1 MMIKVR
7 NVVMLATIGAAVG
20 CAGPQVAMNP
30 GALKLIERTPDTK
43 PSWVDWAETA
53 KTEKDRHL
61 FVGVVKDRADFAL
74 TVREAGIEATKLAM
88 EQLVRD
94 LNGSLRSSV
103 AGQNIGD
110 DLGRSIQDIFVSE
123 SRNVRLTGLVQR
135 ERYVE
140 RWAEGTVGG
149 QRTIYHGW
157 ALMEIGKPDFLA
169 AKQALLDL
177 AAGRAREGR
186 NAEAQRLL
194 EEFRAEVRAGSETAR
209 QP

>member
-1 MMIKVR
+1 MKIKTLFLIGLFC
-7 NVVMLATIGAAVG
+7 VVTG
-20 CAGPQVAMNP
+20 CAGPQLAMNP
-30 GALKLIERTPDTK
+30 GATKLIERTPDKK
-43 PSWVDWAETA
+43 PDWVDWAQTA
-53 KTEKDRHL
+53 KIEKDRHL

-74 TVREAGIEATKLAM
+74 TVREAGIEATKIVM
-88 EQLVRD
+88 EQLVRE

-110 DLGRSIQDIFVSE
+110 DLGRSIQDIFVQE

-135 ERYVE
+135 ERFVE

-157 ALMEIGKPDFLA
+157 VLMEIGKPDFLA

-194 EEFRAEVRAGSETAR
+194 EEFRAEIKSSRETAR